1 MKRINTTIMLPLLLS
16 LLGTKV
22 YAADI
27 AVENADGVTIY
38 YNYRDNGLE
47 LEVTRSYTEKYS
59 GNVVIPAEVTY
70 MERTRKVTAIGLSA
84 FNGCRDLS
92 AVTIPE
98 SIIYIGGNAFM
109 DCTGLA
115 SLSIPE
121 GVKSIG
127 LSAFSGCTG
136 LTSINIPNSVTSIAS
151 RAFEGCSSLTSV
163 SIGKGVTSIGESA
176 FYCCD
181 ALNSVHISDLTS
193 WLNIDFQLT
202 LTSNPL
208 YTAHHLYLNGEEI
221 KDLIIPENVTT
232 IGNYAF
238 YGCSGLTSMTMGNSV
253 TGIGVNAFSG
263 CSGLTSITIGK
274 NVKYIGEQSFTDSN
288 LTTVISLI
296 EEPFVINGGWG
307 VFSQNTL
314 YNATLYV
321 PNGTLDKYKT
331 TNGWNSFLFIEESG
345 EKPETPTCEKPTISY
360 KNSKLTYT
368 SATEGAICVSTITN
382 PDIGTFITNEM
393 PLSVTYHISVYATK
407 DGYNNSETATA
418 TLCWIEVEPR
428 TEGID
433 NTSAA
438 SVRAQAVLIQSC
450 GSSLTISGAEE
461 GTPVSIYDTQGRMA
475 GSVKASAGTTTI
487 NTTLRSGD
495 IGIVKIG
502 EKVVKYLLR

>member
-1 MKRINTTIMLPLLLS
+1 
-16 LLGTKV
+16 
-22 YAADI
+22 
-27 AVENADGVTIY
+27 
-38 YNYRDNGLE
+38 
-47 LEVTRSYTEKYS
+47 
-59 GNVVIPAEVTY
+59 
-70 MERTRKVTAIGLSA
+70 
-84 FNGCRDLS
+84 
-92 AVTIPE
+92 
-98 SIIYIGGNAFM
+98 
-109 DCTGLA
+109 
-115 SLSIPE
+115 
-121 GVKSIG
+121 
-127 LSAFSGCTG
+127 
-136 LTSINIPNSVTSIAS
+136 
-151 RAFEGCSSLTSV
+151 
-163 SIGKGVTSIGESA
+163 
-176 FYCCD
+176 
-181 ALNSVHISDLTS
+181 
-193 WLNIDFQLT
+193 
-202 LTSNPL
+202 
-208 YTAHHLYLNGEEI
+208 
-221 KDLIIPENVTT
+221 
-232 IGNYAF
+232 
-238 YGCSGLTSMTMGNSV
+238 MGNSV

-274 NVKYIGEQSFTDSN
+274 NVKYIGVLSFTDSN

-296 EEPFVINGGWG
+296 EDPFVINGGWG

-418 TLCWIEVEPR
+418 TLCWIEAEPR

>member
-1 MKRINTTIMLPLLLS
+1 MKQLNIKFLLALLISMLGVKVSAHDIEVVNT
-16 LLGTKV
+16 
-22 YAADI
+22 
-27 AVENADGVTIY
+27 DGKLIY
-38 YNYRDNGLE
+38 YEFINNNTELAVSLRGTSGINYLNG
-47 LEVTRSYTEKYS
+47 YA
-59 GNVVIPAEVTY
+59 GNVVIPESVTY
-70 MERTRKVTAIGLSA
+70 NGTTYPVTNINWSA
-84 FNGCRDLS
+84 FRDCSGLTS
-92 AVTIPE
+92 IAIPN
-98 SIIYIGGNAFM
+98 SVI
-109 DCTGLA
+109 
-115 SLSIPE
+115 
-121 GVKSIG
+121 SIG
-127 LSAFSGCTG
+127 EYAFSGCSG
-136 LTSINIPNSVTSIAS
+136 LTSITIPNSVTSIGS
-151 RAFEGCSSLTSV
+151 
-163 SIGKGVTSIGESA
+163 
-176 FYCCD
+176 
-181 ALNSVHISDLTS
+181 
-193 WLNIDFQLT
+193 
-202 LTSNPL
+202 
-208 YTAHHLYLNGEEI
+208 
-221 KDLIIPENVTT
+221 
-232 IGNYAF
+232 YAF
-238 YGCSGLTSMTMGNSV
+238 RGCSGLTSIAIPNSV
-253 TGIGVNAFSG
+253 ISIGEYAFSG

-274 NVKYIGEQSFTDSN
+274 NVKYIGVLSFTDSN

-296 EEPFVINGGWG
+296 EDPFVINGGWG

-418 TLCWIEVEPR
+418 TLCWIEAEPR